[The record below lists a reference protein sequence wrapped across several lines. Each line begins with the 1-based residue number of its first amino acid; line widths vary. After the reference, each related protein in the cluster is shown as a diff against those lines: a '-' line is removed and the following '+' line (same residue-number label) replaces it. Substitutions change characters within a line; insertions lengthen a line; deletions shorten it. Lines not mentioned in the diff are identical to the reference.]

1 MVTQDEYSYTI
12 EHSPAYASLILNLK
26 RQQTVVVEASAM
38 AAMDSCIQMETK
50 VQGGLMQGFKR
61 MLGGESLFMNE
72 FTAQG
77 QGGQLYLS
85 PGVPGDIQHYR
96 LGDRQDSLMVQSS
109 GFVAASPTVTVDSQF
124 QGLKG
129 FFSGESLFL
138 LRLTGEGSVWFSSYG
153 GIIEIPVEGSYVVDT
168 GYIVAFEESLSYH
181 VEILGGLSWRGIR
194 TGILGGDG
202 LVCRFQGRG
211 RLWIQSRNL
220 YALINFLRP
229 AQATSSSD

>member
-1 MVTQDEYSYTI
+1 MQDEYSYTI

-26 RQQTVVVEASAM
+26 RNQTVVVEASAM

-50 VQGGLMQGFKR
+50 VRGGLIQGLKR

-77 QGGQLYLS
+77 QGGQLYIS
-85 PGVPGDIQHYR
+85 PGVPGDIHHYR
-96 LGDRQDSLMVQSS
+96 LGGDRQDSLMVQST
-109 GFVAASPTVTVDSQF
+109 GFVAASPTVAVDSQF

-181 VEILGGLSWRGIR
+181 VEAISGLSLRGIR

-220 YALINFLRP
+220 YALLNFLRP
-229 AQATSSSD
+229 VQTDSGGD